1 MLTKNKLTAYSVPGG
16 AEHFTCFISFN
27 LHDSRFYYFIMGK
40 LEFSKMKKIIQL
52 YNHKIDGIVNLTPK
66 TFPLNSIPQEEKLHA
81 IISITSNE
89 ICFYFHLAIY
99 HSCTC

>member
-40 LEFSKMKKIIQL
+40 LEFSKMKKNHSQL

-66 TFPLNSIPQEEKLHA
+66 TFPLNSIPQKRSSMLSFLLPQMKFA
-81 IISITSNE
+81 FIFT
-89 ICFYFHLAIY
+89 
-99 HSCTC
+99 